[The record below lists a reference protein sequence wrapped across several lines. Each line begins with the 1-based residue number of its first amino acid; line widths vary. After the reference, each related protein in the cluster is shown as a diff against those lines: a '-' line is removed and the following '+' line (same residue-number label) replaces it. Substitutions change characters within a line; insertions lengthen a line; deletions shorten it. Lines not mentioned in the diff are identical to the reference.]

1 MSGARAPQPQPQS
14 QPLPTRLRVIHGAGA
29 VAFGVKDNGF
39 SFFLLIYYN
48 QVLGMDAG
56 LVSLA
61 LLIALLVD
69 AMVDPLIGN
78 LSDRTYT
85 AWGRRLPW
93 LYAAPIPL
101 AFAWALLWSPPS
113 GAEPSFLGLVG
124 IAIVVRLLLSACEV
138 PSISLVPEMTQD
150 YDERTT
156 LFRYRALAAW
166 IGGLGMMVLAYTV
179 FMPGAEGLLDR
190 NGYFA
195 FGIFGAVVMAMSVI
209 GSAVGQHRL
218 LAHRPAHKPPPFSFK
233 TAFSEITEAFSERAF
248 LILAAGAVA
257 AYVNQGMIFSISNY
271 LNLFVWQLTREQ
283 LVLYPLILFAS
294 VVLMFVVI
302 GPMHTRWGKAY
313 TAANTAVAGAALGF
327 APYALFLMGLW
338 PQAGSYSSTL
348 SFFAF
353 LLFANTLGV
362 VSMVSATS
370 MIAEIVEAFE
380 ERTHRRAEAAFYSG
394 NWLIQ
399 KCATGLGIFM
409 TGQIIAFSQLP
420 DNAAPDAVGSEVLT
434 RLVLAFGTA
443 GVVLALFAA
452 FWLVRFPISRA
463 EHEARVA
470 RLADRRRPQAAKPLD
485 EAVRADP
492 EGHSIGA

>member
-1 MSGARAPQPQPQS
+1 MAEQR
-14 QPLPTRLRVIHGAGA
+14 PLPLRLRLVHGAGA
-29 VAFGVKDNGF
+29 IAFGVKDNGF

-69 AMVDPLIGN
+69 ALVDPLIGN

-101 AFAWALLWSPPS
+101 ALAWAMMWSPP
-113 GAEPSFLGLVG
+113 ADAAPSFLGLVG

-138 PSISLVPEMTQD
+138 PSISLVPEITRD

-166 IGGLGMMVLAYTV
+166 MGGLGMMVLAYTV

-190 NGYFA
+190 QGYFA
-195 FGIFGAVVMAMSVI
+195 FGIFGACLMAVSVI
-209 GSAVGQHRL
+209 GSAAGQHRL
-218 LAHRPAHKPPPFSFK
+218 LARLPDHKPPPFSLRI
-233 TAFSEITEAFSERAF
+233 AFAEIVEAFSERSF

-271 LNLFVWQLTREQ
+271 LNLFVWRLTREQ
-283 LVLYPLILFAS
+283 LVLYPFVLFAS

-302 GPMHTRWGKAY
+302 GPLHRRFGKAH
-313 TAANTAVAGAALGF
+313 TAAITAVAGAVVGF
-327 APYALFLMGLW
+327 VPYALFLGGAW
-338 PQAGSYSSTL
+338 PQTGSYASTL
-348 SFFAF
+348 GYFAF

-399 KCATGLGIFM
+399 KCATGLGIFI

-420 DNAAPDAVGSEVLT
+420 ANASPGSVDESVLFRLALAFGAGT
-434 RLVLAFGTA
+434 LVLA
-443 GVVLALFAA
+443 VVAA
-452 FWLVRFPISRA
+452 FWLARFPISRA
-463 EHEARVA
+463 EHEARLE
-470 RLADRRRPQAAKPLD
+470 RLASRPGRGAQSPLD
-485 EAVRADP
+485 EAARADP

>member
-1 MSGARAPQPQPQS
+1 MLAEQGLVTAAPD
-14 QPLPTRLRVIHGAGA
+14 PLPLRLRLVHGAGA

-69 AMVDPLIGN
+69 ALVDPLIGN

-93 LYAAPIPL
+93 LYAAPVPL
-101 AFAWALLWSPPS
+101 ALAWALMWSPPA

-138 PSISLVPEMTQD
+138 PSISLVPEITQD

-179 FMPGAEGLLDR
+179 FMPGAEGMLDR
-190 NGYFA
+190 DGYFA
-195 FGIFGAVVMAMSVI
+195 FGIFGACLMAVSVI
-209 GSAVGQHRL
+209 GSAAGQHRL
-218 LAHRPAHKPPPFSFK
+218 LARLPDHKPPPFSLK
-233 TAFSEITEAFSERAF
+233 VAFSEIVEAFSERSF

-257 AYVNQGMIFSISNY
+257 AYVNQGLLFSISNY
-271 LNLFVWQLTREQ
+271 LNLFVWRLTREQ
-283 LVLYPLILFAS
+283 LVLYPFVLFAS
-294 VVLMFVVI
+294 VVLMFMVI
-302 GPMHTRWGKAY
+302 GPLHRRDGSGVRLAE
-313 TAANTAVAGAALGF
+313 AAVAGAAVGF
-327 APYALFLMGLW
+327 VPYALFLAGAW
-338 PQAGSYSSTL
+338 PEVGSYASTFG
-348 SFFAF
+348 FFACLMF
-353 LLFANTLGV
+353 GNTLGV

-399 KCATGLGIFM
+399 KCATGLGIFL

-420 DNAAPDAVGSEVLT
+420 GNAAPAEVTGDVLT
-434 RLVLAFGTA
+434 RLVLGFAAA
-443 GVVLALFAA
+443 GVVLSLVAA
-452 FWLVRFPISRA
+452 FWLARFPISRT
-463 EHEARVA
+463 EHEARLE
-470 RLADRRRPQAAKPLD
+470 RLAHRRTGASASPLD
-485 EAVRADP
+485 EAARADP

>member
-1 MSGARAPQPQPQS
+1 MSAVRAPQTGQQ
-14 QPLPTRLRVIHGAGA
+14 LPTRLRIIHGAGA

-69 AMVDPLIGN
+69 ALVDPLIGN

-93 LYAAPIPL
+93 LYAAPVPL
-101 AFAWALLWSPPS
+101 AFAWAYLWTPPA

-156 LFRYRALAAW
+156 LFRYRALAGW

-179 FMPGAEGLLDR
+179 FMPGAQGLLDPD
-190 NGYFA
+190 GYFA
-195 FGIFGAVVMAMSVI
+195 FGVFGAVVMAVSVI
-209 GSAVGQHRL
+209 GSALGQHRL
-218 LAHRPAHKPPPFSFK
+218 LARLPAHKPPPFSLK
-233 TAFSEITEAFSERAF
+233 TAFAEITEAFSERAF

-257 AYVNQGMIFSISNY
+257 AYVNQGLIFSISNY

-283 LVLYPLILFAS
+283 LVLYPLVLFAS

-302 GPMHTRWGKAY
+302 GPMHARWGKAR
-313 TAANTAVAGAALGF
+313 TAAFTAVAGAAIGF
-327 APYALFLMGLW
+327 APYALFLIGAW
-338 PQAGSYSSTL
+338 PPAGSYPSTL
-348 SFFAF
+348 AFFAF

-399 KCATGLGIFM
+399 KCATGLGIFL

-420 DNAAPDAVGSEVLT
+420 ANAAPSSVDPAVLT
-434 RLVLAFGTA
+434 RLVLAFGGSA
-443 GVVLALFAA
+443 VVLALVAA
-452 FWLVRFPISRA
+452 FWLIRFPISRQ
-463 EHEARVA
+463 EHEARLA
-470 RLADRRRPQAAKPLD
+470 RLVHHRAQAHANPLD
-485 EAVRADP
+485 EAARADP